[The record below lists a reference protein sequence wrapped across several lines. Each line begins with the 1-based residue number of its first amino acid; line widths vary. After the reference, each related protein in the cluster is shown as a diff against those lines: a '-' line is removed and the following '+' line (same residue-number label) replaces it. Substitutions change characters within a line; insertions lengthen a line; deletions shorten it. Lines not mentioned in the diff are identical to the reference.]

1 MRFLLPN
8 LGRRSRQVVLSAL
21 LSFAIALNA
30 PALLAQGGAVAPVPS
45 PLVIAQTSTAESLL
59 QMGIQLY
66 ETEQF
71 TAAIDTWKRSLRDFE
86 SSQGSLRQAL
96 LYNNLSLAYQ
106 HLGQWDQAKEAIS
119 QSLKLL
125 ENFATPSAE
134 YLETLGK
141 ALNTQGRL
149 QWAKGDLDAALA
161 AWREATAAY
170 QQAGHK
176 RGILLSLLNQAK
188 ALQAQGLHFQSQ
200 AILEQDVAQM
210 LQNEQLDPMLRA
222 TGLWHLGNAQ
232 KQFGVLNAAKA
243 NLQKSLNIID
253 QQQLASLRGAVLLD
267 LGNTERALGDSAS
280 AIGKMEQ
287 AQTQRDDALS
297 FYLEAAT
304 SAANPMVQLQAQL
317 NRLSLLIELG
327 QLSEANALW
336 PALWPQITRLSPSRT
351 AIYAQLNFAKSLTM
365 LMTPHSRSKRVAAQQ
380 TSGAEP
386 DWADIDRLLNGA
398 IGQAQTLEDPIAE
411 SYGIGQ
417 RGELYEITQQ
427 WSKAQALTLQAL
439 QLTEP
444 TRYLDGRYRWEWQL
458 GRLLK
463 QQGKQDEAIQAYGA
477 AVKTLELVRN
487 DLLFIDAEVQF
498 SFRDNIEPI
507 YRELV
512 DLLTRRDGDTDPSQE
527 NLEQA
532 IQQVDNLQ
540 LSEFENFLRCN
551 LAQTTAITQ
560 FKADSTAAILYPI
573 ILEDRLAVILQLPGE
588 KKFAQIE
595 ISKSEVNA
603 TLQQLRRDLSNAPNR
618 TPEVI
623 TAAQKVYRWLI
634 EPFALELQQ
643 YEQIETL
650 VFVLDGSLRNIP
662 MAVLHDGNDYL
673 IKQYAIAVAPQLD
686 LFTPGPLARDLQV
699 FTGGMGRPQQIENRE
714 FSKIEKLEEEL
725 DGISQL
731 SGTQPPLLDRDF
743 TKETLQQQLKAGD
756 FSGIHIKTHGLFSSD
771 PEETFIVAYDELI
784 RGQELCDL
792 IQAGGR
798 QGETPIELLVLSAC
812 STAEGDNRAVLGLAG
827 IAVRAGARSTISTL
841 WEAQDVPNTQLMIQ
855 FYRELKVPG
864 TTRAQALRRAQLNLL
879 ESGYRAPHIWS
890 TYVLVGNWL

>member
-8 LGRRSRQVVLSAL
+8 LKRRSRRVLLSAL
-21 LSFAIALNA
+21 FSFLVTLGV
-30 PALLAQGGAVAPVPS
+30 PVLLAQGGRATPVPS
-45 PLVIAQTSTAESLL
+45 SPVIAQTSTAESLL

-66 ETEQF
+66 EAEQF
-71 TAAIDTWKRSLRDFE
+71 TAAIDIWQRSLTDLE
-86 SSQGSLRQAL
+86 VSQGNLTQAL
-96 LYNNLSLAYQ
+96 LYNNISLAYQ
-106 HLGQWDQAKEAIS
+106 HLGRWDQAKEAIS
-119 QSLKLL
+119 QSLNLL
-125 ENFATPSAE
+125 ENVATPSAE

-149 QWAKGDLDAALA
+149 QWAKGDLGAALA

-170 QQAGHK
+170 QQAGHT

-200 AILEQDVAQM
+200 SILEQDVAQM

-232 KQFGVLNAAKA
+232 KQFGALSAAKA
-243 NLQKSLNIID
+243 NLQSSLDIIGER
-253 QQQLASLRGAVLLD
+253 QLASLKGAVLLE

-280 AIGKMEQ
+280 AIGKVEQ
-287 AQTQRDDALS
+287 AQTERDDALG
-297 FYLEAAT
+297 FYLEAAI
-304 SAANPMVQLQAQL
+304 SASNPIIQLQAQL
-317 NRLSLLIELG
+317 NRLSLFIELG
-327 QLSEANALW
+327 QGSEANALW
-336 PALWPQITRLSPSRT
+336 PTLLPKIAQLSPSRT
-351 AIYAQLNFAKSLTM
+351 AVYAQLNFAKSLTK
-365 LMTPHSRSKRVAAQQ
+365 LMPGKQSKPAADQQ
-380 TSGAEP
+380 VSATAP
-386 DWADIDRLLNGA
+386 DWTDIDRLLNRA

-427 WSKAQALTLQAL
+427 WSQAQELTLQAL

-444 TRYLDGRYRWEWQL
+444 ARYLDGRYRWEWQL

-463 QQGKQDEAIQAYGA
+463 QTGKQDEAIQAYSA

-498 SFRDNIEPI
+498 SFRDNIEPV

-512 DLLTRRDGDTDPSQE
+512 DLLVSSRDGNGDPSQE
-527 NLEQA
+527 NLERA
-532 IQQVDNLQ
+532 IQQIDNLQ
-540 LSEFENFLRCN
+540 LSELENFLRCN
-551 LAQTTAITQ
+551 LSQTTAITK

-573 ILEDRLAVILQLPGE
+573 ILEDRLAVILQLPGT

-623 TAAQKVYRWLI
+623 AAAKEVYRWLI

-643 YEQIETL
+643 SDQIETL

-662 MAVLHDGNDYL
+662 MAVLHDGDDYL
-673 IKQYAIAVAPQLD
+673 IKRYAIAVAPQLD
-686 LFTPGPLARDLQV
+686 LFTPSPLTQELQV
-699 FTGGMGRPQQIENRE
+699 FTGGMGRPQKIEGRE
-714 FSKIEKLEEEL
+714 FSKIEKLEAEL

-731 SGTQPPLLDRDF
+731 SGTQPPLLNQNF
-743 TKETLQQQLKAGD
+743 TKETLQQQLRTGD

-771 PEETFIVAYDELI
+771 PEETFIVAHDELI
-784 RGQELCDL
+784 RGQALGDL
-792 IQAGGR
+792 IQAGSR

-855 FYRELKVPG
+855 FYRELKIPG